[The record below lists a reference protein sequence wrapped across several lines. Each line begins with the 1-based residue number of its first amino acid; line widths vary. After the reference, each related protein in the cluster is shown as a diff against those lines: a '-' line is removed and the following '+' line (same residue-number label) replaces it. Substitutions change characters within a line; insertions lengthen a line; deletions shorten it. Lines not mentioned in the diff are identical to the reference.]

1 MSGKFIVNPRYP
13 LRLNVGFLINQ
24 PVGTY
29 RDIPFEFEQLAI
41 WEDLPASNFSGTARV
56 SKTGQGILVDGDFQ
70 AITTL
75 ECVRCLTE
83 FKQPVHTQY
92 QELFAFKYNQVTD
105 SGLVLAEDGNIDLA
119 PLVREYLLL
128 EVPIKPI
135 CRPDCRGLCLECG
148 VNLNETTCSHQ
159 AQVVVD

>member
-1 MSGKFIVNPRYP
+1 MNLRYP
-13 LRLNVGFLINQ
+13 LRFNVGFLINQ

-29 RDIPFEFEQLAI
+29 REIPFEFEQLDL
-41 WEDLPASNFSGTARV
+41 WDDLPASEFSGTARV
-56 SKTGQGILVDGDFQ
+56 SKTGQGILVEGDFQ
-70 AITTL
+70 TVSTV

-83 FKQPVHTQY
+83 FKQPIHAQF
-92 QELFAFKYNQVTD
+92 QELFAFRSDQATD
-105 SGLVLAEDGNIDLA
+105 SGLVLPENGNIDLA

-148 VNLNETTCSHQ
+148 ANLNETTCPHQ
-159 AQVVVD
+159 AQVVED

>member
-1 MSGKFIVNPRYP
+1 MNPRYP
-13 LRLNVGFLINQ
+13 FRFNVGFLINQ

-29 RDIPFEFEQLAI
+29 REIPFEFEQLTL
-41 WEDLPASNFSGTARV
+41 WDDFPASDLAGTARV
-56 SKTGQGILVDGDFQ
+56 SKTGQGILVEGDFR
-70 AITTL
+70 AVTSV

-83 FKQPVHTQY
+83 FQQPVHTQF
-92 QELFAFKYNQVTD
+92 QELFAFRSDQATD
-105 SGLVLAEDGNIDLA
+105 SGLVLPENGNIDLA

-148 VNLNETTCSHQ
+148 ANLNETTCPHH
-159 AQVVVD
+159 AQVVED